1 MLSLINSPAFQNE
14 YKTWKTEIENITDEK
29 LQIELN
35 RLLSELVSQVRFLDT
50 QHLDLMIN
58 NRLSAQSNESKAR
71 ILDLRK
77 TIDQKIKKYKEIS
90 N

>member
-77 TIDQKIKKYKEIS
+77 TIDQKIKKYKEVS